1 MLTLRAAQLV
11 NTTLAKSTA
20 LARSNRVIVSLRV
33 VYRLEMVARGP
44 PVNLPRCGD
53 ASACLK

>member
-20 LARSNRVIVSLRV
+20 LEQKHSSHRVPSRV
-33 VYRLEMVARGP
+33 YIGSKQSRTDRL
-44 PVNLPRCGD
+44 
-53 ASACLK
+53 

>member
-1 MLTLRAAQLV
+1 MVTLRAAQLV

-20 LARSNRVIVSLRV
+20 LARSTRVIVSLRV
-33 VYRLEMVARGP
+33 VYRIEVVALGP
-44 PVNLPRCGD
+44 PVNLPGCGD